1 MAGMSANRIPLGAAK
16 GGLAVS
22 AREPSEKE
30 LRELAADGAAAATAV
45 ARPRNLKAGA
55 DEEMLEKTG
64 KKKKAKAPKT
74 LKIVLE
80 TLIDRRV
87 DIELRDDTVINGT
100 LDSVDLD
107 LNLELSNV
115 RFRRVN
121 ATEET
126 KLEVLFLNGRYVRYV
141 HIPEGVEVV
150 KDVHKRVVAQGKAR
164 TGHRRTADVIREAI
178 ERRQVARDAQ
188 DTAVARA
195 SGGPI
200 PAAAQARMEEKAAAD
215 AVKAAAIEA
224 KKAAAQATAEA
235 AGFADIQLSCKGC
248 KEQFTWTA
256 GTQQYYE
263 QKGLTNAPKRCTAC
277 LKAQR
282 ERRKE
287 KEDREQER

>member
-200 PAAAQARMEEKAAAD
+200 PAAA
-215 AVKAAAIEA
+215 VKAAAIEA